1 MYKEPLNWIMQEG
14 WRRSPLVHSISVAH
28 SWHTNHGV
36 VVNDVSPVTPQATLP
51 LAPTRRGSPLAPGG
65 RGLRK
70 ALSARPRFLTVTSGG
85 RGNPRESAV
94 WRASPIRGDGA
105 PHCPRFFKGSLG
117 AVGERNDRSEKGG
130 PTAHEEDQGGVD
142 AMDPLQVVASGRH
155 KERSVESL
163 QVLKHKLPP
172 LIEGEEGVESFFG

>member
-36 VVNDVSPVTPQATLP
+36 VVNDISPVTPQATLP
-51 LAPTRRGSPLAPGG
+51 LAPTRRGSPLAPGR

-70 ALSARPRFLTVTSGG
+70 ALSARPRFLTITSGG
-85 RGNPRESAV
+85 RGNPRESVV

-105 PHCPRFFKGSLG
+105 PHCQDFSKGVWALEG
-117 AVGERNDRSEKGG
+117 REMTGQRK
-130 PTAHEEDQGGVD
+130 
-142 AMDPLQVVASGRH
+142 VAQQHMRRTRVAWMPWIPS
-155 KERSVESL
+155 K
-163 QVLKHKLPP
+163 
-172 LIEGEEGVESFFG
+172 